1 MLNWSVL
8 KRQKDKNHSLHPI
21 SRYELGYKDE
31 QTVPQKRHDNCCVSA
46 YRVNNFLFF
55 CLQSLEGLKD
65 GDSAHFECTLI
76 PVGDPNLKVE
86 WFHNGQ
92 PIRHS
97 SRMKSVSDFGFVV
110 MDISYLQSHD
120 SGEYVCR
127 ASNRYSIF
135 LMGGVSLW

>member
-1 MLNWSVL
+1 LVKKS
-8 KRQKDKNHSLHPI
+8 KNCYYNIKQHNCLCPYKKSIIFSL
-21 SRYELGYKDE
+21 
-31 QTVPQKRHDNCCVSA
+31 
-46 YRVNNFLFF
+46 F
-55 CLQSLEGLKD
+55 CFQSLDGLKD

-76 PVGDPNLKVE
+76 PVGDPHLKVE

-110 MDISYLQSHD
+110 MDISYIQSHD

-127 ASNRYSIF
+127 ASNRYCYWLVVFVFS
-135 LMGGVSLW
+135 

>member
-1 MLNWSVL
+1 
-8 KRQKDKNHSLHPI
+8 
-21 SRYELGYKDE
+21 
-31 QTVPQKRHDNCCVSA
+31 VPQKRLDNCCVSGCT
-46 YRVNNFLFF
+46 VNNLLFF
-55 CLQSLEGLKD
+55 CVQSLEGLKD

-127 ASNRYSIF
+127 ASNRYCIYIGWWISVEHSSIAIYCICCTVCTGNMF
-135 LMGGVSLW
+135 RPS